1 MEEVMQRFHGTAA
14 RQLVLIG
21 DRPETAAMFAPRPAP
36 ARLRLMR
43 KDLYAELT
51 RRRRHAQIE
60 ARKWVE
66 DRVKI

>member
-1 MEEVMQRFHGTAA
+1 MQRFHGTAA

-60 ARKWVE
+60 ARKWIE
-66 DRVKI
+66 ERQSRS